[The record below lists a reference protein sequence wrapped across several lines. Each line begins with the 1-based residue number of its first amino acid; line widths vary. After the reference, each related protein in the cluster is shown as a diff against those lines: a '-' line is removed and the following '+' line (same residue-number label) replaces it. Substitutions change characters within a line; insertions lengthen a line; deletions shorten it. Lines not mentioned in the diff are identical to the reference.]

1 MHEMGIASS
10 VLEAVDQELHRQP
23 GCRATRVG
31 LRIGEYAAV
40 DQDSLRFA
48 FEVLAKDAN
57 RIPVDL
63 TIDFRLASDDLAIA
77 FIEFDDEAAN
87 EATV

>member
-10 VLEAVDQELHRQP
+10 VLEAVDQEAHRNP
-23 GCRATRVG
+23 GCRATKVG

-48 FEVLAKDAN
+48 FEVLAKEMN
-57 RIPVDL
+57 ETPL
-63 TIDFRLASDDLAIA
+63 ELEIDYRTGSDDLAIA
-77 FIEFDDEAAN
+77 FIEFDDREVKEAFA
-87 EATV
+87 